1 MGGST
6 AVKSGSSKKAA
17 KDQVKSILGSRH
29 AKNSDSD
36 SSSSSSESESESD
49 GESTLMK
56 QISTPKKM
64 TKTELP
70 SRLKKEDITESAKK
84 RVSINDTLLGGSKSK
99 PGSVTKP
106 TKSNLKSEPAHFKS
120 SDTVDSSE
128 DSSSE
133 SDSDSSS
140 ESEVETKKPVAKPT
154 PAPIKQKAETKKVAP
169 PSKSAV
175 APKSA
180 ATVETSSSE
189 SESESE
195 SEDGDEDVEMDDVDQ
210 QPTSSNELSEKDLKA
225 ASAPPDTLN
234 SDFMLRKAVGNADS
248 EKLARLF
255 SEATSSGKQLWYFT
269 APADVPITL
278 VESME
283 IPLDQAMAGGEASFK
298 HQGEDFAVEVDQ
310 VASNRNMALMIP
322 SGPSDDKYNCDV
334 RRANAVFSL
343 RRVAPTSAISNITIT
358 ATKKTYRPQP
368 RGMKMRFRPIGVP
381 ADADMGRMTYDDS
394 DDESVAAPSPKKRK
408 HKETMA
414 DDQSKKKRKDKSSSD
429 SKKERK
435 EKKEKKSKDQVLPPP
450 RDVLLTPRKLTSS
463 TNPTVAL
470 PPHAASR
477 LTPRAREES
486 SVKAHE
492 AEECASS
499 DRTPSSQILAESK
512 AAYEAEK
519 AQCPLKEELKAPG
532 HWKSQEQKSAEEM
545 NSKQLSL
552 ERALFNLQKKL
563 DMYKKKAGDAP
574 STPSFSPSPPPLS
587 RHATATTTAA
597 TKTIG
602 PSTPPWS
609 NNNNSN
615 QPTSTATLN
624 TRPSLQTP
632 VPAPKVQAKTA
643 TATSTA
649 PTTATSSAALARLI
663 SESPVPVPVFGRGV
677 RETPIPLPKIPGLVV
692 PATIEASAP
701 AAASAAAT
709 PTPKEKTSRKKK
721 TAKGTVTTPAASKAP
736 AAGAKAM
743 TPVPPPKIPSL

>member
-6 AVKSGSSKKAA
+6 AVKSGSSKKAV
-17 KDQVKSILGSRH
+17 KDHVKSILGSRH

-56 QISTPKKM
+56 QISTPNK
-64 TKTELP
+64 TAKTELP

-140 ESEVETKKPVAKPT
+140 ESEVETKKPVARPAPT
-154 PAPIKQKAETKKVAP
+154 PIKQKAETKKVAP

-180 ATVETSSSE
+180 VTVETSSSE
-189 SESESE
+189 SESEGE
-195 SEDGDEDVEMDDVDQ
+195 DEDVEMDDVDQ
-210 QPTSSNELSEKDLKA
+210 QPTSSNELSENDIKA

-234 SDFMLRKAVGNADS
+234 SDFMLRKAVGNADGG
-248 EKLARLF
+248 KLARLF
-255 SEATSSGKQLWYFT
+255 SQATSSGKQLWYFT

-343 RRVAPTSAISNITIT
+343 RRVVPTSTISNITIT

-381 ADADMGRMTYDDS
+381 ADADMGHMTYDDS

-414 DDQSKKKRKDKSSSD
+414 DDQSKKKRKEKSSSD

-435 EKKEKKSKDQVLPPP
+435 EKKEKKEKKSKDQVLPPP
-450 RDVLLTPRKLTSS
+450 KDVLSTPRKLTSS

-470 PPHAASR
+470 PHHASSR

-486 SVKAHE
+486 YVKAHE

-519 AQCPLKEELKAPG
+519 APCPLKAELKTPG
-532 HWKSQEQKSAEEM
+532 HWKSREQKSAEEM
-545 NSKQLSL
+545 NAKQLSL
-552 ERALFNLQKKL
+552 ERSPFKLQKKL
-563 DMYKKKAGDAP
+563 NIYKKKAGNAP

-587 RHATATTTAA
+587 RHAAATTTSA

-602 PSTPPWS
+602 PSTTPWS

-615 QPTSTATLN
+615 QPISTAPLN
-624 TRPSLQTP
+624 THPSLQTP
-632 VPAPKVQAKTA
+632 VPAPKVRAK

-649 PTTATSSAALARLI
+649 PTTATSSAALARLV
-663 SESPVPVPVFGRGV
+663 SESPVPMPVYGRGV

-701 AAASAAAT
+701 AAAT

-736 AAGAKAM
+736 ATGAKAM